1 MTVSPVYDQSPPG
14 ESSLFSRLEI
24 VAQVVGEALELQPGC
39 ISPEEQENKR
49 LKQLLLES
57 EESNA
62 HLTEK
67 VKKLRHK
74 RGDLKRKYRETKRK
88 YRETKL
94 KYKETKL
101 RCKET
106 AFKLK
111 HVRRMDRRAFAA
123 IEAMLERRIFE
134 ETLQFRRTKRV
145 NK

>member
-1 MTVSPVYDQSPPG
+1 MTVPPVYDQSPPG

-67 VKKLRHK
+67 VKKLKH
-74 RGDLKRKYRETKRK
+74 K

-94 KYKETKL
+94 KY
-101 RCKET
+101 KET

-134 ETLQFRRTKRV
+134 ETLQFRRTRRV
-145 NK
+145 NQ

>member
-74 RGDLKRKYRETKRK
+74 RGDLKRKYRETK
-88 YRETKL
+88 L
-94 KYKETKL
+94 KY
-101 RCKET
+101 KET

-123 IEAMLERRIFE
+123 IEAMLEAD
-134 ETLQFRRTKRV
+134 FRRDLAVSSNQTRE
-145 NK
+145 

>member
-67 VKKLRHK
+67 VKKLKH
-74 RGDLKRKYRETKRK
+74 K

-94 KYKETKL
+94 K
-101 RCKET
+101 CKET